1 MPGSRPSRERR
12 IMVSLR
18 VNPQSSSNRVSAT
31 STTRPLPCEPLPK
44 QAKRMLGEKEKF
56 LKGALERMKP
66 YSIRF
71 WLNSAFALPEP
82 TARFFEYWLSSLLY
96 LTRSYDKILPGPYA
110 ELSYQ
115 SNSLASITG

>member
-12 IMVSLR
+12 IMVSLS

-56 LKGALERMKP
+56 LKGALERMKA

-71 WLNSAFALPEP
+71 WLNSALLFLNQPHAFLNTGCPACP
-82 TARFFEYWLSSLLY
+82 TLLDHMTKY
-96 LTRSYDKILPGPYA
+96 YPGFMRGYR
-110 ELSYQ
+110 
-115 SNSLASITG
+115 I